1 MNFEKLKKVLENYG
15 EENDLDE
22 YIKNYEEFE
31 KRNKKF
37 LNCRFEGEIGDSKR
51 IKGFGLVV
59 RQMLHHRAKNLYEG
73 SLHALMQNNIYLVAL
88 AVRGHFETT
97 AAIGYLCS
105 RLHSFSEGNIKA
117 EIIDDDICNQFR
129 ASKEK
134 DFWFAPDPKNILNQF
149 DFADKTVSKLF
160 LSGDKK
166 KFKLLRDSYEFL
178 CEFCH
183 PNFHSNK
190 LSYDLD
196 ENNGVFIFRYK
207 GDRVE
212 KAEFSIIGYI
222 LISASLFLDL
232 FDLAGDLFDEA

>member
-1 MNFEKLKKVLENYG
+1 MNFEKLKKLLEVYG

-22 YIKNYEEFE
+22 YIKNYEELK

-51 IKGFGLVV
+51 IKGFGLAL

-73 SLHALMQNNIYLVAL
+73 SLDALMQNNIYLVAL
-88 AVRGHFETT
+88 GVRGHFETT

-105 RLHSFSEGNIKA
+105 RLHSFSEGNIGA

-134 DFWFAPDPKNILNQF
+134 DFWFAPDPQSILKQF
-149 DFADKTVSKLF
+149 DFADNIMNKLF
-160 LSGDKK
+160 FNADKK
-166 KFKLLRDSYEFL
+166 EFKPLRDNYEFL

-183 PNFHSNK
+183 PNFLSNK

-196 ENNGVFIFRYK
+196 ENNGVFIFRYE
-207 GDRVE
+207 GERIE
-212 KAEFSIIGYI
+212 REEFSVIGYI
-222 LISASLFLDL
+222 LISAPLFLDL
-232 FDLAGDLFDEA
+232 FDLAGDLLDKA